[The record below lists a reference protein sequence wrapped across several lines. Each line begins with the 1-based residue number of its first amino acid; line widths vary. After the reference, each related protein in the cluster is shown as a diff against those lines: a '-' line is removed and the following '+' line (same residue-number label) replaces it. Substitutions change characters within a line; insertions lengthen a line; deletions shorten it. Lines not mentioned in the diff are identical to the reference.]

1 MTPIEE
7 VLNLLAAAASD
18 TQYRTVAS
26 RAYFAA
32 FNQIIRLAQQQG
44 FVPRSSGDDH
54 RDLIAFLKRSRSS
67 FLNRIGHSRLPRLR
81 AIRNRADYDQG
92 QPFPRGLAE
101 EAVKT
106 AEEMIAWISNLS
118 P

>member
-7 VLNLLAAAASD
+7 VRGLLAAAATD

-26 RAYFAA
+26 RAYFAT
-32 FNQIIRLAQQQG
+32 FNAVVKIAQRQG
-44 FVPRSSGDDH
+44 FIPRSSGDDH
-54 RDLIAFLKRSRSS
+54 RELIAFLKQSRNSL
-67 FLNRIGHSRLPRLR
+67 LNRVGFSRLPRLR
-81 AIRNRADYDQG
+81 ALRNRADYDQS

-101 EAVKT
+101 EAATT
-106 AEEMIAWISNLS
+106 AEETIGWINSLQ